1 MASLLKVG
9 DGSSLLQKILTGKK
23 ILNKIKKNLKNLKK
37 KKFVGEG
44 LRSISCNS
52 NFAVEFL
59 LFTSIYYNDMLPK
72 KLGEGATPYAWYFIF
87 LSVNLN
93 LLRKKWDPP
102 LPPMLRAF
110 VRTMNHIVN
119 IYQHCPA
126 VTYLIKVFCF
136 TEWLHDKKYTY
147 KRMLRSILFPRDTT
161 GISFC
166 GWWLGE
172 GELGFKGSMTYFR
185 YLHQKSGGA

>member
-1 MASLLKVG
+1 M
-9 DGSSLLQKILTGKK
+9 
-23 ILNKIKKNLKNLKK
+23 
-37 KKFVGEG
+37 
-44 LRSISCNS
+44 RSISCNS
-52 NFAVEFL
+52 NSAVEFL
-59 LFTSIYYNDMLPK
+59 LFTSIYYNNMLPK
-72 KLGEGATPYAWYFIF
+72 KFGEGATPYAWYFIF

-147 KRMLRSILFPRDTT
+147 KRMLRSILFLRDFFLRVVI
-161 GISFC
+161 GGGGVQGVHDLLSLPLQYEI
-166 GWWLGE
+166 
-172 GELGFKGSMTYFR
+172 
-185 YLHQKSGGA
+185 HQKRGGA

>member
-1 MASLLKVG
+1 
-9 DGSSLLQKILTGKK
+9 
-23 ILNKIKKNLKNLKK
+23 
-37 KKFVGEG
+37 
-44 LRSISCNS
+44 
-52 NFAVEFL
+52 
-59 LFTSIYYNDMLPK
+59 MLPK
-72 KLGEGATPYAWYFIF
+72 KLGEGATPHAWYFIF

-161 GISFC
+161 GIFFA
-166 GWWLGE
+166 GGDWGE
-172 GELGFKGSMTYFR
+172 GGLGSRGPWPTFVTFTIWNSSKKRRGRRIPLIPRFIDPQMKCMHVRQT
-185 YLHQKSGGA
+185 L

>member
-1 MASLLKVG
+1 
-9 DGSSLLQKILTGKK
+9 
-23 ILNKIKKNLKNLKK
+23 
-37 KKFVGEG
+37 
-44 LRSISCNS
+44 
-52 NFAVEFL
+52 
-59 LFTSIYYNDMLPK
+59 MLPK
-72 KLGEGATPYAWYFIF
+72 KLGEGAIPYAWYFIF

-161 GISFC
+161 GIFFC
-166 GWWLGE
+166 GWWLGGGVQGVHDLLSLPLQYE
-172 GELGFKGSMTYFR
+172 I
-185 YLHQKSGGA
+185 HQKRGGGVGFPWSRA